1 LSHRDSYAAQDKC
14 KASRDAGSL
23 FSSRLL
29 RPDTSAAPRYPTSDC
44 NALSSVLSF
53 GEGFPEVTVKLT
65 TKTREVGAVTIV
77 EISGRIVAGP
87 ESELLRD
94 TISGLLTNGRKQ
106 ILLNML
112 GVDHID
118 SRGLGDLVGIL
129 ASVRNQ
135 GGDMKLVSVNSRV
148 ANIMEI
154 TRLYQVFDTPNS
166 EEQGLTAFAA
176 SDPNR

>member
-1 LSHRDSYAAQDKC
+1 M
-14 KASRDAGSL
+14 
-23 FSSRLL
+23 
-29 RPDTSAAPRYPTSDC
+29 
-44 NALSSVLSF
+44 
-53 GEGFPEVTVKLT
+53 KLT